1 MFRFNNRYGEYE
13 GNSIGHRQS
22 LNNLRG
28 VDLSIS
34 YRNKYDDLIQRQKT
48 EKEKYAQFLKEQEQY
63 MNIKR
68 QKMLEEK
75 RRQDMLDELRLQR
88 ERKLI
93 ELRQLREKDKIK
105 DILIKSDYHN
115 KNLIQNELIK
125 SQMELM
131 RSKSEA
137 AQKEVKNKL
146 KKDNG
151 KNFIFFE
158 DDKSFDDNVKVN
170 AERIKVV
177 DNRIYNKKML
187 EEIERLK
194 FNNLC
199 QSEDLKKSIKTAFD
213 QVELAKNY
221 KNIMLRQVQDLRK
234 ELHLNNINQRFI
246 HNFYKSEYLDKI
258 VERRKKMLEEEKK
271 QLELPYLDLDKEGFL
286 IGQNV
291 NNSNGDIQ
299 NDNKEIDE
307 ISRRV
312 DLCRILQKNQRRL
325 EDITKYEKR
334 GII

>member
-13 GNSIGHRQS
+13 DNPIGNNKS
-22 LNNLRG
+22 LSNLRG

-34 YRNKYDDLIQRQKT
+34 YRNQYDDLIKRQKS

-63 MNIKR
+63 ITIKR

-75 RRQDMLDELRLQR
+75 RRQDLLDELRLQK

-93 ELRQLREKDKIK
+93 ELRQIREKDKIK

-137 AQKEVKNKL
+137 AQKEVKKKL

-151 KNFIFFE
+151 HNFIFFE

-199 QSEDLKKSIKTAFD
+199 QSEDLKKSLQTAFD

-258 VERRKKMLEEEKK
+258 VEKRKKMIEEEKK
-271 QLELPYLDLDKEGFL
+271 QLELPYIDLDKEGFL

-291 NNSNGDIQ
+291 NNSKGDIH

-325 EDITKYEKR
+325 EEITKYEKR

>member
-13 GNSIGHRQS
+13 DNPIGNNKS
-22 LNNLRG
+22 LSNLRG

-34 YRNKYDDLIQRQKT
+34 YRNQYDDLIKRQKF

-75 RRQDMLDELRLQR
+75 RRQDLLDELRLQK

-93 ELRQLREKDKIK
+93 ELRQIREKDKIK

-137 AQKEVKNKL
+137 AQKEVKKKL

-151 KNFIFFE
+151 QNFIFFE
-158 DDKSFDDNVKVN
+158 DDKSFDDNVRVN

-199 QSEDLKKSIKTAFD
+199 QSEDLKKSLQTAFD

-258 VERRKKMLEEEKK
+258 VEKRKKMIEEEKK

-291 NNSNGDIQ
+291 NNSKGDIH

-325 EDITKYEKR
+325 EEITKYEKR

>member
-13 GNSIGHRQS
+13 DNPIGNNKS
-22 LNNLRG
+22 LSNLRG

-34 YRNKYDDLIQRQKT
+34 YRNQYDDLIKRQKF

-63 MNIKR
+63 ITIKR

-75 RRQDMLDELRLQR
+75 RRQDLLDELRLQK

-93 ELRQLREKDKIK
+93 ELRQIREKDKIK

-137 AQKEVKNKL
+137 AQKEVKKKL

-151 KNFIFFE
+151 QNFIFFE
-158 DDKSFDDNVKVN
+158 DDKSFDDNVRVN

-199 QSEDLKKSIKTAFD
+199 QSEDLKKSLQTAFD

-258 VERRKKMLEEEKK
+258 VEKRKKMIEEEKK

-291 NNSNGDIQ
+291 NNSKGDIH

-325 EDITKYEKR
+325 EEITKYEKR

>member
-1 MFRFNNRYGEYE
+1 
-13 GNSIGHRQS
+13 
-22 LNNLRG
+22 
-28 VDLSIS
+28 
-34 YRNKYDDLIQRQKT
+34 
-48 EKEKYAQFLKEQEQY
+48 
-63 MNIKR
+63 
-68 QKMLEEK
+68 
-75 RRQDMLDELRLQR
+75 
-88 ERKLI
+88 
-93 ELRQLREKDKIK
+93 
-105 DILIKSDYHN
+105 
-115 KNLIQNELIK
+115 
-125 SQMELM
+125 
-131 RSKSEA
+131 
-137 AQKEVKNKL
+137 
-146 KKDNG
+146 
-151 KNFIFFE
+151 
-158 DDKSFDDNVKVN
+158 
-170 AERIKVV
+170 
-177 DNRIYNKKML
+177 ML

-199 QSEDLKKSIKTAFD
+199 QSEDLKKSLQTAFD

-258 VERRKKMLEEEKK
+258 VEKRKKMIEEEKK

-291 NNSNGDIQ
+291 NNSKGDIH

-325 EDITKYEKR
+325 EEITKYEKR